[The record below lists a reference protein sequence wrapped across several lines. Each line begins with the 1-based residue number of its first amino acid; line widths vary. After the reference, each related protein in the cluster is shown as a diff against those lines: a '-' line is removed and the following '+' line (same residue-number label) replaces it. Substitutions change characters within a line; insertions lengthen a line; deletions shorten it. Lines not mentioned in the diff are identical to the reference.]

1 MEWKLDAPWS
11 NKKDYQSFS
20 SKFHYGLNQSS
31 HLYGQLEM
39 HKNNIKEII
48 NALLQFGWF
57 FFNLCVQKRAFI
69 LTMDCPLKNKHWPQG
84 TSILRISM
92 YH

>member
-1 MEWKLDAPWS
+1 MHYYNLD
-11 NKKDYQSFS
+11 
-20 SKFHYGLNQSS
+20 
-31 HLYGQLEM
+31 E
-39 HKNNIKEII
+39 
-48 NALLQFGWF
+48 F
-57 FFNLCVQKRAFI
+57 FFNLRVQKRAFT